1 MNYSPGAFPR
11 VSEKQLGAQSPLSM
25 SCRQST
31 DWLAEARGSSW
42 DGNRLADKGAA
53 GGWGGVPLGREGRR
67 RGEEQEGRR
76 QGCVQP
82 YKPWTYDVS
91 GWRLDWSLPQMG

>member
-1 MNYSPGAFPR
+1 M
-11 VSEKQLGAQSPLSM
+11 E
-25 SCRQST
+25 T
-31 DWLAEARGSSW
+31 DWQT
-42 DGNRLADKGAA
+42 KGRQA
-53 GGWGGVPLGREGRR
+53 GGAGVPLGREGRR

-82 YKPWTYDVS
+82 YKPWTYEVS